1 MPKIYVIPTPI
12 GNLKDIT
19 LRAIETLN
27 KVKLVYAEDTR
38 KTKVILKK
46 YNIKKK
52 ILSFHIYNENKN
64 APKIIENLKED
75 DEIALVSDAGTPLIS
90 DPGFSLINIA
100 LKKKIEVECL
110 PGPTSFVPAV
120 VVSGL
125 PTHRFIFEGFLPHKK
140 GRKKRIIE
148 LKNETRTTIF
158 FESPHRLIKT
168 LSEFNHE
175 LSPNRKISIS
185 RELTKIHE
193 ETFRGSIS
201 GAIKYFDKK
210 KIRGEFIICISGHNE

>member
-1 MPKIYVIPTPI
+1 MPKIYIIPTPI

-38 KTKVILKK
+38 KTKIILKK
-46 YNIKKK
+46 YNIEKK

-100 LKKKIEVECL
+100 LKKKL
-110 PGPTSFVPAV
+110 
-120 VVSGL
+120 
-125 PTHRFIFEGFLPHKK
+125 R
-140 GRKKRIIE
+140 
-148 LKNETRTTIF
+148 
-158 FESPHRLIKT
+158 
-168 LSEFNHE
+168 
-175 LSPNRKISIS
+175 
-185 RELTKIHE
+185 
-193 ETFRGSIS
+193 
-201 GAIKYFDKK
+201 
-210 KIRGEFIICISGHNE
+210 